1 MIFQLSFAQV
11 KKEMPVGVTCLKH
24 RFSPQ
29 VRKNHGFQTL
39 DFSTINN
46 KHYPNLPPGGKQVRY
61 P

>member
-11 KKEMPVGVTCLKH
+11 KKETPVGVTCLKH
-24 RFSPQ
+24 RLGLQ